1 MRIICGT
8 LHRSSITDF
17 WMGNGGTADTLLGRN
32 HLCWLGVKPN
42 HNGNGF
48 LVDGSGCVIRLLHRM
63 RVGLLNPC
71 CIADSRGT
79 LHVQIS
85 CSSSLLCP
93 LWLDWNRGGRVYSR
107 GRRGKRGR
115 TIPLG
120 LSWKQHGTRKG
131 KGQLEQEEQIVEKN
145 EEEAEEG
152 LTIKTAPPDEQRKEL
167 LGRSRFSG
175 G

>member
-1 MRIICGT
+1 
-8 LHRSSITDF
+8 
-17 WMGNGGTADTLLGRN
+17 MGNGGATDTLLGRN

-42 HNGNGF
+42 HSGNRL
-48 LVDGSGCVIRLLHRM
+48 LVDGSGCVIRFLHRM
-63 RVGLLNPC
+63 RVRLLNPC

-79 LHVQIS
+79 LHVQIG
-85 CSSSLLCP
+85 CSSPLLCP

-120 LSWKQHGTRKG
+120 LPWKHQGTRKE
-131 KGQLEQEEQIVEKN
+131 KGQLEQEGWIVEKN

-152 LTIKTAPPDEQRKEL
+152 LTIKAAPPDEQRREL
-167 LGRSRFSG
+167 LGHSRFSG

>member
-1 MRIICGT
+1 
-8 LHRSSITDF
+8 
-17 WMGNGGTADTLLGRN
+17 MGNGGTADTLLGRN

-42 HNGNGF
+42 HSGNRL
-48 LVDGSGCVIRLLHRM
+48 LVDGSRCVIRFLHRM
-63 RVGLLNPC
+63 WIGLLNPC

-79 LHVQIS
+79 LRVQIGG
-85 CSSSLLCP
+85 SSSLLCP
-93 LWLDWNRGGRVYSR
+93 LWLDWNRGRRVHSR

-120 LSWKQHGTRKG
+120 LSWKQHGTRRVE
-131 KGQLEQEEQIVEKN
+131 GQLEQEGQIVEKN

-152 LTIKTAPPDEQRKEL
+152 LKIKAAPPAEQRRGL
-167 LGRSRFSG
+167 PGHSRFSG

>member
-1 MRIICGT
+1 
-8 LHRSSITDF
+8 
-17 WMGNGGTADTLLGRN
+17 MGNGGTADTLLGRN

-48 LVDGSGCVIRLLHRM
+48 LVDGSGCVIRFLHRM
-63 RVGLLNPC
+63 WIGLLNPC
-71 CIADSRGT
+71 CIVDSRGT
-79 LHVQIS
+79 LRVQIGG
-85 CSSSLLCP
+85 SSPLPCP
-93 LWLDWNRGGRVYSR
+93 LWLDWNRGRRVYSR

-120 LSWKQHGTRKG
+120 LPWKQQGTRKG
-131 KGQLEQEEQIVEKN
+131 KGQLEQEGWIVEKN

-152 LTIKTAPPDEQRKEL
+152 LTIKAAPPAEQRKEL
-167 LGRSRFSG
+167 PGHSRFSG